1 MGKWDYCLGSD
12 ALKKQVKDYIQ
23 KGVSLRKE
31 AKTVLEAGVKNPLE
45 FIKEGQKNNHERRN
59 KRRPGP
65 DQSNLVETT
74 NDSENFAVLQ
84 HAEAG
89 VGEADQQQVEASSF
103 PVAGGCEADISG
115 VEENQECVFENLWD
129 FGNGVVVRQDSNS
142 PVKVTTRRKK
152 TRASTM
158 TAEDKKIFLDRVIS
172 HMEMPWLPRGRR
184 AVEILKRDVW
194 IPFYSEGTN
203 KRSVDGL
210 EMSFWRSG
218 YPQDNKRGLQEL
230 IFEVVGDGVE
240 DQLVIQE
247 KKQDILAAYDA
258 KVIRS

>member
-1 MGKWDYCLGSD
+1 MKTGKWDYCLGSD
-12 ALKKQVKDYIQ
+12 ALKKQVREYMQ
-23 KGVSLRKE
+23 KEVNLRKE
-31 AKTVLEAGVKNPLE
+31 AKKVLEAGVKNPLD
-45 FIKEGQKNNHERRN
+45 FIKEAQNNNQERRN
-59 KRRPGP
+59 KRGPGL
-65 DQSNLVETT
+65 DISQSVETT
-74 NDSENFAVLQ
+74 FDSENFEV
-84 HAEAG
+84 
-89 VGEADQQQVEASSF
+89 QQQVEASSF
-103 PVAGGCEADISG
+103 PVAGVGEGDIFSG
-115 VEENQECVFENLWD
+115 VEENEECDFENLWE
-129 FGNGVVVRQDSNS
+129 FANGVVVRQDSNS
-142 PVKVTTRRKK
+142 PVKLTTRRKK

-158 TAEDKKIFLDRVIS
+158 TAEDKKMFLDRVIS